1 MKYLIDK
8 EKPIMKV
15 KTYVQAVT
23 FFTTVAMYEK
33 LKKISDDQRISLS
46 ELIRGMIE
54 KQMKVNDVNNE
65 QVAMDQ

>member
-1 MKYLIDK
+1 
-8 EKPIMKV
+8 MKV

>member
-1 MKYLIDK
+1 
-8 EKPIMKV
+8 MKV

-23 FFTTVAMYEK
+23 FFASVAMYEK

-54 KQMKVNDVNNE
+54 KQMKVNDDVQITE
-65 QVAMDQ
+65 LE